1 MFISYVTAPRLEVQL
16 PFNIVWSI
24 VVISV
29 VIIAQQAFYKTLR
42 PPRDQGELTEEV
54 VELVKLRF
62 GLGAMVG
69 LLISWGLTCLIL
81 GFTFWD
87 KVGLISGSIVVFFYS
102 NTRAIRVCEED
113 FRVQKVEDP
122 IVGILAV

>member
-1 MFISYVTAPRLEVQL
+1 VL
-16 PFNIVWSI
+16 PFC
-24 VVISV
+24 VVGAPNCRNCPSV
-29 VIIAQQAFYKTLR
+29 VQRLR
-42 PPRDQGELTEEV
+42 LRSTV
-54 VELVKLRF
+54 RF